1 VAKTPPASP
10 SSKAESLPFKIHP
23 RVFKA
28 LGADLVTNDV
38 VAIIEL
44 VKNAYDAYA
53 TVVDV
58 RFKQTESEWQLEIED
73 NGSGMS
79 RATIEEAW
87 LTVATPY
94 RKKHSVAKHK
104 GRRDR
109 QTSGEKGLG
118 RLSSARLGTK
128 LEVVTQTAGGE
139 CWTLQVD
146 WESLSKSGSLDQC
159 VATIQRTAKPP
170 FETSG
175 TRLRIW
181 PLQTVWNEQAWD
193 DLRDNLARLLPPFD
207 VLDEFAIRL
216 STPGLFEDT
225 IEVKSSKVLKHPK
238 YRVRGTVDDAGK
250 VKYEYQFAAMQGEGH
265 RSANGTVSWA
275 QVKKQTEDATLKE
288 MESPGFG
295 PFTFDI
301 RAWDNASDDLL
312 EIAERFELKK
322 AKVKEDIKTYKGI
335 SVYRDGVLV
344 LPKSEGTRDW
354 LGLDVRRIGK
364 VGKRMSTTQMVGY
377 VAITASENP
386 EIEDT
391 SDRERLAATPE
402 VLAFEETLRVIVS
415 VMENERQKD
424 RHEAPKEPR
433 VSDLFKQLD
442 AKGLVSSVAE
452 VASAGG
458 SASEALPLVEEF
470 SDNLDKAREEIET
483 RFVYYSR
490 LATVGTIALML
501 IHEVRQRT
509 TILGSVFDWLSKRIG
524 DTGEDKDVA
533 IKIEKGRTAVS
544 ALDKLANTF
553 APLANRQFK
562 RRVRSAIIEESAK
575 RCVEMLE
582 GEWSAAKIAIS
593 IPTGTT
599 TEVAVDPGELD
610 AVLLNLLS
618 NAVYWLAHK
627 GGDERKI
634 EIRIHK
640 AAHGKRAFVE
650 VHDTGPG
657 VAEDMADKVF
667 WPGVTQ
673 KPGGIGMGLTVAS
686 EIVAEYDGKLALDRK
701 GKLGGATFL
710 FDLPLK

>member
-1 VAKTPPASP
+1 MPTNAAADSVNGP
-10 SSKAESLPFKIHP
+10 ESLPFKIHP

-53 TVVDV
+53 TVVNI
-58 RFKQTESEWQLEIED
+58 RFKHTKTGWTLEIED

-94 RKKHSVAKHK
+94 RKKHSVAKNK
-104 GRRDR
+104 GHRNRK
-109 QTSGEKGLG
+109 TSGEKGLG
-118 RLSSARLGTK
+118 RLSSARLGAK
-128 LEVVTQTAGGE
+128 LEMVTQTAGGE
-139 CWTLQVD
+139 CWTLLVD
-146 WESLSKSGSLDQC
+146 WEALSKSGSLAQC
-159 VATIQRTAKPP
+159 VATIQKTDKPP

-181 PLQTVWNEQAWD
+181 PLQTVWNDQAWD

-207 VLDEFAIRL
+207 VPDEFTIQL
-216 STPGLFEDT
+216 STPGLFEDA
-225 IEVKSSKVLKHPK
+225 IDVKSPEILKHPK
-238 YRVRGTVDDAGK
+238 YRVVGSVDGTGK
-250 VKYEYQFAAMQGEGH
+250 VKYEYKFAAIQGNGR
-265 RSANGTVSWA
+265 RSSKGTVNWS
-275 QVKKQTEDATLKE
+275 QIREESKNATLLAMKK
-288 MESPGFG
+288 PGFG

-301 RAWDNASDDLL
+301 RAWDNASDDLH

-322 AKVKEDIKTYKGI
+322 AKVKEDIKAYKGI

-377 VAITASENP
+377 VSISARKNP

-391 SDRERLAATPE
+391 SDREGLAATPE
-402 VLAFEETLRVIVS
+402 VMAFEETLRVIVW

-424 RHEAPKEPR
+424 RREVPKEPR
-433 VSDLFKQLD
+433 VSDLFEQLD
-442 AKGLVSSVAE
+442 AKGLVSGVAE

-509 TILGSVFDWLSKRIG
+509 TILGSVFDWLSKRVVQTG
-524 DTGEDKDVA
+524 DDKDA
-533 IKIEKGRTAVS
+533 SARIDKGRTAVS

-562 RRVRSAIIEESAK
+562 RRVRSAFIEESVK

-582 GEWSAAKIAIS
+582 NEWSAAKIVIS

-627 GGDERKI
+627 GIGERRI
-634 EIRIHK
+634 QVRIRRT
-640 AAHGKRAFVE
+640 ANGKRAFVE
-650 VHDTGPG
+650 VNDTGPG

-686 EIVAEYDGKLALDRK
+686 EIVAEYDGKIALDRK

-710 FDLPLK
+710 FDIPLK

>member
-1 VAKTPPASP
+1 MAKNTPASANSTP
-10 SSKAESLPFKIHP
+10 ETLPFKIHP

-53 TVVDV
+53 TVVDI
-58 RFKQTESEWQLEIED
+58 RFKHTEKEWILEIED

-79 RATIEEAW
+79 RSTIEEAW

-94 RKKHSVAKHK
+94 RKKHAVAKQK

-128 LEVVTQTAGGE
+128 LEMVTQTVGGE

-146 WESLSKSGSLDQC
+146 WESLSKSGSLEQC
-159 VATIQRTAKPP
+159 VATIQRTPEPP

-181 PLQTVWNEQAWD
+181 PLQTVWNDQAWD

-207 VLDEFAIRL
+207 VPDEFAIRL
-216 STPGLFEDT
+216 STPGLFDDT
-225 IEVKSSKVLKHPK
+225 IEVKSPEVLKHPK
-238 YRVRGTVDDAGK
+238 YRVRGSVHDTGK
-250 VKYEYQFAAMQGEGH
+250 VKYEYTFAAMQGDGQ
-265 RSANGTVSWA
+265 RTAKGTVTWA
-275 QVKKQTEDATLKE
+275 QVKAQTDDATLKE
-288 MESPGFG
+288 MEAPGFG
-295 PFTFDI
+295 PFSFDI

-312 EIAERFELKK
+312 EIADRFDLKK

-377 VAITASENP
+377 VAITAAENP

-415 VMENERQKD
+415 RLEDERQID
-424 RHEAPKEPR
+424 RHDTPKEPR

-442 AKGLVSSVAE
+442 AKGLISGVAE
-452 VASAGG
+452 VAGAGG

-470 SDNLDKAREEIET
+470 SDSLDKAREEIET

-509 TILGSVFDWLSKRIG
+509 TILGSVFDWLGKRIG
-524 DTGEDKDVA
+524 RAGDDKEA
-533 IKIEKGRTAVS
+533 AAKIEKGRTAVS

-562 RRVRSAIIEESAK
+562 RRVRSAIIEESAR

-582 GEWSAAKIAIS
+582 GEWTAAKISIA

-599 TEVAVDPGELD
+599 TEAAVDPGELD

-627 GGDERKI
+627 GGAERMI
-634 EIRIHK
+634 EVRIRK

-650 VHDTGPG
+650 VLDTGPG
-657 VAEDMADKVF
+657 VTEDMADKVF

-701 GKLGGATFL
+701 GKLGGATFM
-710 FDLPLK
+710 FDIPVK

>member
-1 VAKTPPASP
+1 MPTNTPENSTDTP
-10 SSKAESLPFKIHP
+10 ERLQFKIHP

-53 TVVDV
+53 TVVDI
-58 RFKQTESEWQLEIED
+58 RFKQNETEWMVEIED

-79 RATIEEAW
+79 RATIEDAW

-94 RKKHSVAKHK
+94 REKHSVAKHK

-118 RLSSARLGTK
+118 RLSSARLGTE
-128 LEVVTQTAGGE
+128 LEMVTQTVGGE

-146 WESLSKSGSLDQC
+146 WESLSKSGSLEQC
-159 VATIQRTAKPP
+159 VATIQKTAEPP

-181 PLQTVWNEQAWD
+181 PLQTVWNDQAWN

-207 VLDEFAIRL
+207 VPDEFAIRMT
-216 STPGLFEDT
+216 TPGLFEDA
-225 IEVKSSKVLKHPK
+225 IDIKPPEFLKHPK
-238 YRVRGTVDDAGK
+238 YLIHGTVDDAGN
-250 VKYEYQFAAMQGEGH
+250 VKYEYQFTAIQGNSH
-265 RSANGTVSWA
+265 RSSNSTVTWN
-275 QVKKQTEDATLKE
+275 QVKAQTEDATLKH
-288 MESPGFG
+288 MERPGFG
-295 PFTFDI
+295 HFSFDI
-301 RAWDNASDDLL
+301 RAWDNASDDLH
-312 EIAERFELKK
+312 EIANRFELKK
-322 AKVKEDIKTYKGI
+322 AKIKDDIRAYKGI

-344 LPKSEGTRDW
+344 LPKSEGARDW

-364 VGKRMSTTQMVGY
+364 VGKRMSTTQMVGH
-377 VAITASENP
+377 VAITAAENLK
-386 EIEDT
+386 IGDT

-415 VMENERQKD
+415 MMENERQKD
-424 RHEAPKEPR
+424 RHEAPTEPR

-442 AKGLVSSVAE
+442 AKGLVSGVAE
-452 VASAGG
+452 VASVGG
-458 SASEALPLVEEF
+458 SASEALPLIEEF

-509 TILGSVFDWLSKRIG
+509 TILDSVFDWLSKRIVQGG
-524 DTGEDKDVA
+524 DDKDAAV
-533 IKIEKGRTAVS
+533 KIDKGRTAVS

-562 RRVRSAIIEESAK
+562 RRVRSAI
-575 RCVEMLE
+575 
-582 GEWSAAKIAIS
+582 
-593 IPTGTT
+593 
-599 TEVAVDPGELD
+599 
-610 AVLLNLLS
+610 
-618 NAVYWLAHK
+618 
-627 GGDERKI
+627 
-634 EIRIHK
+634 
-640 AAHGKRAFVE
+640 
-650 VHDTGPG
+650 
-657 VAEDMADKVF
+657 
-667 WPGVTQ
+667 
-673 KPGGIGMGLTVAS
+673 
-686 EIVAEYDGKLALDRK
+686 
-701 GKLGGATFL
+701 
-710 FDLPLK
+710 

>member
-1 VAKTPPASP
+1 MAKNTRSDRNDKP
-10 SSKAESLPFKIHP
+10 ETLPFRIHP

-44 VKNAYDAYA
+44 VKNSYDAYA

-58 RFKQTESEWQLEIED
+58 RFIRTETEWMLEIED

-87 LTVATPY
+87 CTVATPY
-94 RKKHSVAKHK
+94 RKNHAVAKHK

-109 QTSGEKGLG
+109 HTSGEKGLG

-128 LEVVTQTAGGE
+128 LEMVTQTENGD

-146 WESLSKSGSLDQC
+146 WEALSESGSLEQC
-159 VATIQRTAKPP
+159 FATIQETTEPP

-175 TRLRIW
+175 TRLRIR
-181 PLQTVWNEQAWD
+181 PLRTVWNDQAWD

-207 VLDEFAIRL
+207 VPDLFAIRL
-216 STPGLFEDT
+216 STPGLFDDAINVEPPGF
-225 IEVKSSKVLKHPK
+225 LKHSK
-238 YRVRGTVDDAGK
+238 YLVRGTVDDSGN
-250 VKYEYQFAAMQGEGH
+250 VKYEYKFAAMQGEGR
-265 RSANGTVSWA
+265 RSSKGTVTWG
-275 QVKKQTEDATLKE
+275 QVQEYTDDATLKE
-288 MESPGFG
+288 MAKPGFG

-301 RAWDNASDDLL
+301 RAWDNASDDLRDM
-312 EIAERFELKK
+312 AERFELKK
-322 AKVKEDIKTYKGI
+322 AKIKKDIKAYKGI

-364 VGKRMSTTQMVGY
+364 VGKRMSTAQMVGY

-386 EIEDT
+386 EIQDT

-415 VMENERQKD
+415 VMENERQED
-424 RHEAPKEPR
+424 RHDAPKEPR
-433 VSDLFKQLD
+433 VSDLFKQLS
-442 AKGLVSSVAE
+442 AEGLVSE
-452 VASAGG
+452 VAQVAGAGG
-458 SASEALPLVEEF
+458 SASDALPLVEEF
-470 SDNLDKAREEIET
+470 SDNLDKAREEIES

-501 IHEVRQRT
+501 IHEVRNRT
-509 TILGSVFDWLSKRIG
+509 TILGSMLDWLGKRIG
-524 DTGEDKDVA
+524 HSGDDKDAVT
-533 IKIEKGRTAVS
+533 KIEKGRTAVS
-544 ALDKLANTF
+544 ALDRLANTF
-553 APLANRQFK
+553 APLANRKFK
-562 RRVRSAIIEESAK
+562 RRVRSAIIEESAR
-575 RCVEMLE
+575 RCVDMLE
-582 GEWSAAKIAIS
+582 TEWNAAKIAIAV
-593 IPTGTT
+593 PTDTT

-610 AVLLNLLS
+610 AVLLNLMS

-627 GGDERKI
+627 GGVDRRIEVRIRKVA
-634 EIRIHK
+634 K
-640 AAHGKRAFVE
+640 GKRASVE

-657 VAEDMADKVF
+657 VTEDVAEKIF
-667 WPGVTQ
+667 WPGVTL

-686 EIVAEYDGKLALDRK
+686 ELVAEYDGKLALDRK